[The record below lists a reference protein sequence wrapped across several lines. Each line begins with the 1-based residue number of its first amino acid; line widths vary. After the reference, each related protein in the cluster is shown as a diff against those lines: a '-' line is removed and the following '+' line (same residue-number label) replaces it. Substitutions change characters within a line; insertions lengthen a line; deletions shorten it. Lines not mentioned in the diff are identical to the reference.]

1 MKLSWRLRIKLTY
14 IYLYLWVS
22 EVNALLNH
30 SFIVILRD
38 WHWLFY
44 SRPQMGKH
52 KCFAREPSAHLLLPF
67 SSWITIYR
75 PNNREIDILIVC
87 PKWLCEVTLY
97 NILLV
102 ILSLGQLKWKLKLE
116 LNTLSKLMWI
126 SSSEIGSIF
135 WWSMKKTFWCAHQ
148 PSKVVCVFTINQ
160 HIDRVNIAK

>member
-1 MKLSWRLRIKLTY
+1 MD
-14 IYLYLWVS
+14 
-22 EVNALLNH
+22 ALLNH

-44 SRPQMGKH
+44 SRPQMWKL

-67 SSWITIYR
+67 SSWITIYC

-102 ILSLGQLKWKLKLE
+102 IFLLGQLKWKIKPIE

-126 SSSEIGSIF
+126 SSSKICSTF
-135 WWSMKKTFWCAHQ
+135 WWSMKKNILMYILTMK
-148 PSKVVCVFTINQ
+148 SGICVYYIY
-160 HIDRVNIAK
+160 I